1 MIIHV
6 RVCLCNF
13 SYIFAAVRLQYERDE
28 TATRQGDFV
37 YSGSQKELDAVWTVL
52 SRQGWRI
59 LWVLSASLERVS
71 AARAEERKWWPC
83 IAIIN
88 GCIKGI
94 FLGVNVDLKTGQLPM
109 NSPFGYLRFRIPIE
123 SLYGHD
129 FHLYF
134 ADFYCHIGSKSHH
147 LTLVI
152 TRANSA
158 ADMFCEYH
166 LPKLDRT
173 HNPFLYQDPVTGQM
187 MHTTMV
193 WIEIL
198 YTEMIPINING
209 SWLDRVQC
217 NSSNMKMGKSKNAAC
232 PVCNI

>member
-1 MIIHV
+1 MRQLQDKATSFVLGV
-6 RVCLCNF
+6 RKNF
-13 SYIFAAVRLQYERDE
+13 MPCELFYRDKDDEYYEYCRYRWNGFLPPVLKNE
-28 TATRQGDFV
+28 NGDP
-37 YSGSQKELDAVWTVL
+37 
-52 SRQGWRI
+52 
-59 LWVLSASLERVS
+59 AS
-71 AARAEERKWWPC
+71 P
-83 IAIIN
+83 IN

-94 FLGVNVDLKTGQLPM
+94 FLEVNVDMKTGQLPM
-109 NSPFGYLRFRIPIE
+109 NSPFGYLRFHIPIE
-123 SLYGHD
+123 SLYGPD
-129 FHLYF
+129 FNLYF
-134 ADFYCHIGSKSHH
+134 ADFYCHVGSKSHH

-158 ADMFCEYH
+158 ADKFCEYH

-187 MHTTMV
+187 MHTTTA

-198 YTEMIPINING
+198 YTERIPINIYG

-217 NSSNMKMGKSKNAAC
+217 NNSNIKMGKSKNAAC